1 MRNGVALM
9 VEIFCHVI
17 FSFLFYNFLRYLW
30 LVFIGAL
37 SFSESKK
44 PGIVGIF
51 CPNWLWFILQLPFL
65 AVGMGL
71 TIREAN

>member
-44 PGIVGIF
+44 HWYSWDF
-51 CPNWLWFILQLPFL
+51 LPQL
-65 AVGMGL
+65 AVVYPSVAIFSGRNG
-71 TIREAN
+71 AHY